1 MSVDEV
7 SGKTGKWSSSELR
20 DAKVRVVFAKI
31 FYSMMGSQK
40 RIGKKLKGEGHLD
53 SNVKVRR
60 CGLGDGPK
68 RCCRGE
74 RKRRK
79 ATAALSPPCPR
90 TPMPRVWWS
99 VQIKDRLAQSP
110 EGISTGMTFLLIL
123 ELEEPAIII
132 IILQGISD
140 KQQAFCNLRHESK
153 LTL

>member
-1 MSVDEV
+1 MI
-7 SGKTGKWSSSELR
+7 
-20 DAKVRVVFAKI
+20 VFAKI

-90 TPMPRVWWS
+90 IPMPRVWRS
-99 VQIKDRLAQSP
+99 VQIKDRQ
-110 EGISTGMTFLLIL
+110 GMTFLLIL
-123 ELEEPAIII
+123 GLKEPAIVI

-140 KQQAFCNLRHESK
+140 KQQAFCNL
-153 LTL
+153 